1 MDYQKICE
9 ARNELHIV
17 EHGLAREITDKE
29 DFNTIPALFRRL
41 MSVGLD
47 MVRSPFVPNINTED
61 QILGWKLNA
70 LAEPDGELDDE
81 LTEYKLFRDE
91 IYQAVDIMERL
102 YNDKC
107 MLEAEVEQLRR
118 EKQAQ

>member
-47 MVRSPFVPNINTED
+47 MVRSNLSPNVNTED
-61 QILGWKLNA
+61 HILRWKLNA
-70 LAEPDGELDDE
+70 LAEPDGEPDDE